1 MAQQKKTAKKKAKKV
16 AVIQKAVYL
25 DDTYVRTVKVDDMP
39 EFPDFEFTYRPL
51 TLYEESQLADDVL
64 ATNTVVAA
72 AEFNVQMIAKHVTKW
87 NLSHLGKELDH
98 ADVDIVAKIASP
110 IIYRIVGAIRGDGR
124 VTEDDLMMLRAAVK
138 NS

>member
-1 MAQQKKTAKKKAKKV
+1 MAQAKKTAKKKDKKSI
-16 AVIQKAVYL
+16 VIQKAVYL

-39 EFPDFEFTYRPL
+39 EYPNFEFTYRPL

-64 ATNTVVAA
+64 ATNTVLDAA
-72 AEFNVQMIAKHVTKW
+72 KYNVEMIAKHVTKW

-98 ADVDIVAKIASP
+98 TDVEVVAKIASQ
-110 IIYRIVGAIRGDGR
+110 IIYKIVGAIRGDGR

-138 NS
+138 N